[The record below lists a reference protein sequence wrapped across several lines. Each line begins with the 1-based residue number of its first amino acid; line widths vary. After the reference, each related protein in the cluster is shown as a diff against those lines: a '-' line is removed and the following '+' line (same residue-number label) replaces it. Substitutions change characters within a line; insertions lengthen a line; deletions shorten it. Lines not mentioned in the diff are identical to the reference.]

1 MGPVPR
7 APRPETAVVA
17 LPAGLRWLP
26 VAAPVLGL
34 LTMAVL
40 LLHGFVISDELPVPS
55 VVVTIMPAFVL
66 ALMVG
71 NPPRERPRR
80 WVLQASPPAAMGL
93 VVATTLFGL
102 TLVDSPAWWIGG
114 AVIST
119 VPFLVAALAARTP
132 KTRAG
137 AGTASHG

>member
-1 MGPVPR
+1 M
-7 APRPETAVVA
+7 
-17 LPAGLRWLP
+17 PARLRWLP
-26 VAAPVLGL
+26 VVAPVLGM

-40 LLHGFVISDELPVPS
+40 LVHGFAISDELPVPS

-71 NPPRERPRR
+71 NPPREHPRR

-114 AVIST
+114 AVVST
-119 VPFLVAALAARTP
+119 VPFLVVALASPTP
-132 KTRAG
+132 KT
-137 AGTASHG
+137 